1 MTAVRLDHLA
11 PRLLT
16 EIAES
21 RLLAEI
27 AESRLIAGIAES
39 HDARCKR
46 TCGVRLVRP
55 LRILSVL
62 LCQMSECQL
71 VS

>member
-11 PRLLT
+11 PRLLA
-16 EIAES
+16 EIAEL

-27 AESRLIAGIAES
+27 AES
-39 HDARCKR
+39 HYARCKR
-46 TCGVRLVRP
+46 TCGVPLVRP